1 MLPLER
7 HVNAPQSSR
16 VMCLGGGF
24 GYLLT
29 LSPFNIKFTCVETV
43 GSQNSN
49 TCSCVKGMVYCGK
62 SIHGV
67 NYILSNTVFSLP
79 TGLLHA
85 TSQFTFWSDL
95 LIAA

>member
-1 MLPLER
+1 MLMLPKAAESC
-7 HVNAPQSSR
+7 VW
-16 VMCLGGGF
+16 GGGV
-24 GYLLT
+24 GHLLT